1 MILSV
6 TGATGFLGRA
16 FVTAAMRAGHEARA
30 LVRETRDVPQG
41 IRAFEG
47 AVPHRIPEAF
57 LEGADVLVHLAALGV
72 QSRDRDW
79 TQAADVN
86 VVGSVALVRQ
96 AVAAGVK
103 QVVLAGTCLE
113 YEGYGT
119 LPDAPDSSAALCS
132 ETSSTETAHAY
143 GATKAAGGLAAR
155 AAAREA
161 GLAWWYLRFA
171 SLYGGGDDAAKLLP
185 GAVEAARRGIAF
197 ETSPGEQVREWL
209 HIDDAVSALLQAC
222 ATRPPNGGALLNIGT
237 GRGITLAAL
246 VTHVFELAGAPRSL
260 VKLGARPYRS
270 GEVHRLVMDSDRAAD
285 VLGWTAKTGLDDG
298 LRRWVRNSR

>member
-16 FVTAAMRAGHEARA
+16 FVTAALQAGHEVRA
-30 LVRETRDVPQG
+30 LVRGGLDAKEGLRT
-41 IRAFEG
+41 FEG
-47 AVPHRIPEAF
+47 ALPHRIPDGF

-79 TQAADVN
+79 TQAAEVN

-96 AVAAGVK
+96 AAAAGVK

-113 YEGYGT
+113 YEGFGT

-132 ETSSTETAHAY
+132 ETSSTETANAY

-155 AAAREA
+155 AAARDA

-171 SLYGGGDDAAKLLP
+171 SLYGEGDDAAKLLP
-185 GAVEAARRGIAF
+185 GAVEKALRGQPF

-209 HIDDAVSALLQAC
+209 HLDDAVTALLQAC
-222 ATRPPNGGALLNIGT
+222 ATKPPAGGALLNIGT
-237 GRGITLAAL
+237 GQGVKLASL
-246 VTHVFELAGAPRSL
+246 VTQVFELAGAPRSL
-260 VKLGARPYRS
+260 VKLGARPYRR

-285 VLGWTAKTGLDDG
+285 VLGWTAKISLQDG
-298 LRRWVRNSR
+298 LRRWVRSSR